1 MSGNSIIAVSAAIL
15 VALNTVAA
23 VVMASA
29 GEAARLCKALC
40 EADQRELAV
49 RSGLYVAGSMVRAW
63 DGISLQDTMSFT
75 VGPYQVQV
83 ICEPV
88 LASGQASST
97 AAVAGATGIEA
108 SQGAHPVPGT
118 CTGPDNHVDPF
129 LIHIVLD
136 GQQIAE
142 CVIESS
148 GGVLSVKDFVLW
160 SYRMPSRLRGH

>member
-23 VVMASA
+23 VVLASA
-29 GEAARLCKALC
+29 GEAARCCKALC

-63 DGISLQDTMSFT
+63 DGISLQDAMSFP

-88 LASGQASST
+88 LSSSQAFGT
-97 AAVAGATGIEA
+97 AAVAGAAGTMT
-108 SQGAHPVPGT
+108 SQGPPLVPGT
-118 CTGPDNHVDPF
+118 YAGPDNHVDPF
-129 LIHIVLD
+129 LTHIVLD

-142 CVIESS
+142 CVIELS
-148 GGVLSVKDFVLW
+148 GGVLSVKDFRLW
-160 SYRMPSRLRGH
+160 SYRRPSRLPGR